1 MKFIKYCLLISLLI
15 FTVSCKKTKVDGSNR
30 MSFQESINDMASS
43 LPTLQQVK
51 FNEALYILKTFGVE
65 AEGDVAEI
73 EALGKL
79 LNGKKTPEIL
89 ALADQVAQKNGIAWS
104 STAPPSLGEMNIF
117 GDVAASEK
125 DPNDI
130 EAAGLNIVVRNIAG
144 DSLTGSKGL
153 IIIPQLIDNNGK
165 KVDFEGAALET
176 IMEISSGG
184 TKISTSKNLM
194 QDPAFRGFTIKYS
207 SLPREKIF
215 EDKIDIKLSVKT
227 TKKLLQM
234 IKMGIPVNGQALYTP
249 PAPVVEDSLQAPPP
263 QVDPQTGE
271 TLAPPPAAPAKSTA
285 DPKAT
290 VTKFL
295 NNLSTQNL
303 KAAFETSENPNW
315 GSYDKFSNPNSGFGS
330 VKNINV
336 KNMTVPYNKDNSANV
351 NVTYDVTDK
360 NGKVTSLNVTYGLKA
375 INNNWKITT
384 YKINNP

>member
-15 FTVSCKKTKVDGSNR
+15 FTISCKKTKVDGSNR

-43 LPTLQQVK
+43 LPTLKQVK

-65 AEGDVAEI
+65 ADGDIAEI
-73 EALGKL
+73 TALGKL
-79 LNGKKTPEIL
+79 LDGKKTPEIFKM
-89 ALADQVAQKNGIAWS
+89 ADEVAQKNGIAWS

-117 GDVAASEK
+117 GNETASEK
-125 DPNDI
+125 DANDI
-130 EAAGLNIVVRNIAG
+130 DAAALNILVRNIAG

-153 IIIPQLIDNNGK
+153 IVTPQLVDNNGK

-176 IMEISSGG
+176 TMEISSGG

-194 QDPAFRGFTIKYS
+194 QDNLFRGFTIKYS
-207 SLPREKIF
+207 SLPKDKIF
-215 EDKIDIKLSVKT
+215 EEKIDIKLTVKT

-249 PAPVVEDSLQAPPP
+249 PAPVVADSIQAPPP
-263 QVDPQTGE
+263 QIDPQTGE
-271 TLAPPPAAPAKSTA
+271 TVVPPPAPAKSTA

-295 NNLSTQNL
+295 NNLSTQNF
-303 KAAFETSENPNW
+303 KAAYDVAENPNW

-330 VKNINV
+330 VKNIAV
-336 KNMTVPYNKDNSANV
+336 KNIAVPYNKDNSANV

-375 INNNWKITT
+375 VNNNWKITT

>member
-43 LPTLQQVK
+43 LPTLKQVK

-65 AEGDVAEI
+65 ADGDIAEI

-79 LNGKKTPEIL
+79 LNGKKTPDIFKM
-89 ALADQVAQKNGIAWS
+89 ADEVAQKNGIAWS

-117 GDVAASEK
+117 GNVTASEK

-130 EAAGLNIVVRNIAG
+130 DAAALNVIVRNIAG

-153 IIIPQLIDNNGK
+153 IIIPQLLDNNGR

-234 IKMGIPVNGQALYTP
+234 IKMGVPVNGQALYTP
-249 PAPVVEDSLQAPPP
+249 PAPVVADSLQTPPP
-263 QVDPQTGE
+263 IVDQQTGE
-271 TLAPPPAAPAKSTA
+271 TVVPPVPTPKIVNP
-285 DPKAT
+285 DPKTT
-290 VTKFL
+290 VSKFL
-295 NNLSTQNL
+295 NNLSTQNF
-303 KAAFETSENPNW
+303 KAAFDAADNPNW

-336 KNMTVPYNKDNSANV
+336 KNIAVPYNKDNSANV

-360 NGKVTSLNVTYGLKA
+360 NGKVSSLNVTYGLKA
-375 INNNWKITT
+375 VNNTWKITT
-384 YKINNP
+384 YKINN

>member
-15 FTVSCKKTKVDGSNR
+15 FTISCKKTKVDGSNR

-43 LPTLQQVK
+43 LPTLKQVK

-65 AEGDVAEI
+65 ADGDIAEI
-73 EALGKL
+73 TALGKL
-79 LNGKKTPEIL
+79 LDGKKTPEIFKM
-89 ALADQVAQKNGIAWS
+89 ADEVAQKNGITWS

-117 GDVAASEK
+117 GNVTASEK

-130 EAAGLNIVVRNIAG
+130 DAASLSIVVRNIAG

-153 IIIPQLIDNNGK
+153 IIIPQLLDNNGR
-165 KVDFEGAALET
+165 KVEFEGAALET
-176 IMEISSGG
+176 IMEVSSGG

-194 QDPAFRGFTIKYS
+194 QDPEFRGFTIKYS

-234 IKMGIPVNGQALYTP
+234 IKMGVPVNGQALYTP
-249 PAPVVEDSLQAPPP
+249 PAPVVADSLQTPPP
-263 QVDPQTGE
+263 IVDPQTGE
-271 TLAPPPAAPAKSTA
+271 TVVPPVPTPKIVNP
-285 DPKAT
+285 DPKTT
-290 VTKFL
+290 VSKFL
-295 NNLSTQNL
+295 NNLSTQNF
-303 KAAFETSENPNW
+303 KAAFDAADNPNW
-315 GSYDKFSNPNSGFGS
+315 GSFDKFSNPNSGFGS

-336 KNMTVPYNKDNSANV
+336 KNIAVPYNKDNSANV

-360 NGKVTSLNVTYGLKA
+360 NGKVSSLNVTYGLKA
-375 INNNWKITT
+375 VNNTWKITT
-384 YKINNP
+384 YKINN

>member
-43 LPTLQQVK
+43 LPTLKQVK

-65 AEGDVAEI
+65 ADGDIAEI
-73 EALGKL
+73 TALGKL
-79 LNGKKTPEIL
+79 LDGKKTPDIFKM
-89 ALADQVAQKNGIAWS
+89 ADEVAQKNGITWS

-117 GDVAASEK
+117 GNVTASEK

-130 EAAGLNIVVRNIAG
+130 DAASLSIVVRNIAG

-153 IIIPQLIDNNGK
+153 IIIPQLLDNNGR
-165 KVDFEGAALET
+165 KVEFEGAALET
-176 IMEISSGG
+176 IMEVSSGG

-234 IKMGIPVNGQALYTP
+234 IKMGVPVNGQALYTP
-249 PAPVVEDSLQAPPP
+249 PAPVIADSLQTPPP
-263 QVDPQTGE
+263 IVDPQTGE
-271 TLAPPPAAPAKSTA
+271 TVVPPAATPKIVNP
-285 DPKAT
+285 DPKTT
-290 VTKFL
+290 VSKFL
-295 NNLSTQNL
+295 NNLSTQNF
-303 KAAFETSENPNW
+303 KAAFDAADNPNW

-336 KNMTVPYNKDNSANV
+336 KNIAVPYNKDNSANV

-360 NGKVTSLNVTYGLKA
+360 NGKVSSLNVTYGLKA
-375 INNNWKITT
+375 VNNTWKITT
-384 YKINNP
+384 YKINN

>member
-43 LPTLQQVK
+43 LPTLKQVK

-65 AEGDVAEI
+65 ADGDIAEI
-73 EALGKL
+73 TALGKL
-79 LNGKKTPEIL
+79 LDGKKTPEIFKM
-89 ALADQVAQKNGIAWS
+89 ADEVAQKNGITWS

-117 GDVAASEK
+117 GNVTASEK

-130 EAAGLNIVVRNIAG
+130 DAAALNVIVRNIAG

-153 IIIPQLIDNNGK
+153 IIIPQLLDNNGR

-234 IKMGIPVNGQALYTP
+234 IKMGVPVNGQALYTP
-249 PAPVVEDSLQAPPP
+249 PAPVITDSLQTPPP
-263 QVDPQTGE
+263 IVDPQTGE
-271 TLAPPPAAPAKSTA
+271 TVVPPAPTPKVVNP
-285 DPKAT
+285 DPKTT
-290 VTKFL
+290 VSKFL
-295 NNLSTQNL
+295 NNLSTQNF
-303 KAAFETSENPNW
+303 KAAFDAADNPNW

-336 KNMTVPYNKDNSANV
+336 KNIAVPYNKDNSANV

-360 NGKVTSLNVTYGLKA
+360 NGKVSSLNVTYGLKA
-375 INNNWKITT
+375 VNNTWKITT
-384 YKINNP
+384 YKINN

>member
-43 LPTLQQVK
+43 LPTLKQVK

-65 AEGDVAEI
+65 ADGDIAEI

-79 LNGKKTPEIL
+79 LNGKKTPDIFKM
-89 ALADQVAQKNGIAWS
+89 ADEVAQKNGITWS

-117 GDVAASEK
+117 GNVTASEK

-130 EAAGLNIVVRNIAG
+130 DAAALNVIVRNIAG

-153 IIIPQLIDNNGK
+153 IIIPQLLDNNGR

-234 IKMGIPVNGQALYTP
+234 IKMGVPVNGQALYTP
-249 PAPVVEDSLQAPPP
+249 PAPVIADSLQTPPP
-263 QVDPQTGE
+263 IVDPQTGE
-271 TLAPPPAAPAKSTA
+271 TVVPPAPTPKVVNP
-285 DPKAT
+285 DPKTT
-290 VTKFL
+290 VSKFL
-295 NNLSTQNL
+295 NNLSTQNF
-303 KAAFETSENPNW
+303 KAAFDAADNPNW

-336 KNMTVPYNKDNSANV
+336 KNIAVPYNKDNSANV

-360 NGKVTSLNVTYGLKA
+360 NGKVSSLNVTYGLKA
-375 INNNWKITT
+375 VNNTWKITT
-384 YKINNP
+384 YKINN

>member
-15 FTVSCKKTKVDGSNR
+15 FTISCKKSKVDGSNR
-30 MSFQESINDMASS
+30 MNFQESINDMASS

-65 AEGDVAEI
+65 ADGDIAEI
-73 EALGKL
+73 AALGKL
-79 LNGKKTPEIL
+79 LDGKKTPEIL
-89 ALADQVAQKNGIAWS
+89 AMADDVAKKNGIAWS

-117 GDVAASEK
+117 GNVAATEK

-130 EAAGLNIVVRNIAG
+130 DAAALSIVVRNIAG

-153 IIIPQLIDNNGK
+153 VIIPQLMDNNGK
-165 KVDFEGAALET
+165 KVVFDGAALET
-176 IMEISSGG
+176 TMEISSGG

-207 SLPREKIF
+207 SLPKEKIF
-215 EDKIDIKLSVKT
+215 ENKIDIKVSVKT

-234 IKMGIPVNGQALYTP
+234 IKMGISVNGDALYTP
-249 PAPVVEDSLQAPPP
+249 PPPVVSDSIQTPPP
-263 QVDPQTGE
+263 AIDPQTGE
-271 TLAPPPAAPAKSTA
+271 TLAAPPTPVKTNS
-285 DPKAT
+285 DPKVT

-303 KAAFETSENPNW
+303 KAAFDASDNPNW

-336 KNMTVPYNKDNSANV
+336 KNISVPYNKDNSANV

-375 INNNWKITT
+375 VNNNWKIAT
-384 YKINNP
+384 YKINN

>member
-15 FTVSCKKTKVDGSNR
+15 FTISCKKTKVDGSNR

-43 LPTLQQVK
+43 LPTLKQVK

-65 AEGDVAEI
+65 ADGDIAEI
-73 EALGKL
+73 TALGKL
-79 LNGKKTPEIL
+79 LDGKKTPDIFKM
-89 ALADQVAQKNGIAWS
+89 ADEVAQKNGITWS
-104 STAPPSLGEMNIF
+104 SAAPPSLGEMNIF
-117 GDVAASEK
+117 GNVTASEK

-130 EAAGLNIVVRNIAG
+130 DAASLNVVVRNIAG

-153 IIIPQLIDNNGK
+153 IIIPQLLDNNGR
-165 KVDFEGAALET
+165 KVEFEGAALET

-234 IKMGIPVNGQALYTP
+234 IKMGVPVNGQALYTP
-249 PAPVVEDSLQAPPP
+249 PAPVIADSLQTPPP
-263 QVDPQTGE
+263 IVDPQTGE
-271 TLAPPPAAPAKSTA
+271 TVAPPAATPKVVNP
-285 DPKAT
+285 DPKTT
-290 VTKFL
+290 VSKFL
-295 NNLSTQNL
+295 NNLSTQNF
-303 KAAFETSENPNW
+303 KAAFDAADNPNW

-336 KNMTVPYNKDNSANV
+336 KNIAVPYNKDNSANV

-360 NGKVTSLNVTYGLKA
+360 NGKVSSLNVTYGLKA
-375 INNNWKITT
+375 VNNTWKITT
-384 YKINNP
+384 YKINN

>member
-65 AEGDVAEI
+65 ADGDIAEI
-73 EALGKL
+73 AALGKL

-89 ALADQVAQKNGIAWS
+89 AMADEVAQKNSIAWS

-117 GDVAASEK
+117 GNEIASEK

-130 EAAGLNIVVRNIAG
+130 DAANLNIVVRNIAG
-144 DSLTGSKGL
+144 DSLSGSKGL
-153 IIIPQLIDNNGK
+153 IIIPQLMDNNGK
-165 KVDFEGAALET
+165 KVEFEGAALET

-215 EDKIDIKLSVKT
+215 EEKIDIKVSVKT

-249 PAPVVEDSLQAPPP
+249 PVEVISDSIQAPPP

-271 TLAPPPAAPAKSTA
+271 PVVPPPAPVKNTA
-285 DPKAT
+285 DPKVT

-295 NNLSTQNL
+295 NNLSTQNF
-303 KAAFETSENPNW
+303 KAAYESAENPNW

-330 VKNINV
+330 VKNIAV
-336 KNMTVPYNKDNSANV
+336 KNIAVPYNKDNSANV

-375 INNNWKITT
+375 VNNNWKITT
-384 YKINNP
+384 YKINN

>member
-1 MKFIKYCLLISLLI
+1 MKYIKYAFLAILLTLS
-15 FTVSCKKTKVDGSNR
+15 VSCKKTSVDGSSRKN
-30 MSFQESINDMASS
+30 FQESINDMASK
-43 LPTLQQVK
+43 LPTLKQVK

-73 EALGKL
+73 AALGKL
-79 LNGKKTPEIL
+79 LNGKNTSEIFSM
-89 ALADQVAQKNGIAWS
+89 ADEVAKKNGIAWS

-117 GDVAASEK
+117 GNEVASEK

-130 EAAGLNIVVRNIAG
+130 DAASLGVVVRNIAG

-153 IIIPQLIDNNGK
+153 VIIPQLLDSRGN
-165 KVDFEGAALET
+165 KVEFEGAALET

-184 TKISTSKNLM
+184 NKISTSKNLM
-194 QDPAFRGFTIKYS
+194 QDPAFRGFTIMYS
-207 SLPREKIF
+207 KLPKEKIF

-234 IKMGIPVNGQALYTP
+234 IKTGVPVNGDALYTP
-249 PAPVVEDSLQAPPP
+249 PPAVVSDSLQTPPP
-263 QVDPQTGE
+263 IVDPQTGE
-271 TLAPPPAAPAKSTA
+271 TLTTPAAPKAATA

-295 NNLSTQNL
+295 GNLSSQNF
-303 KAAFETSENPNW
+303 KAAYESAENPNW
-315 GSYDKFSNPNSGFGS
+315 GSYEKFSNPNSGFGS

-336 KNMTVPYNKDNSANV
+336 KSISVPYNKDNSANV

-360 NGKVTSLNVTYGLKA
+360 NGKTTSLSVTYGLKA

-384 YKINNP
+384 YKINP